1 MNKRIARRVAVLG
14 AGIALMLAAA
24 APASAAAIV
33 ERSRGVV
40 TCVADPGDVPGLP
53 GFGFANSTVVIAPGG
68 ILHVTC
74 TGQLPEGLSVPGT
87 FVGDVV
93 CRGDTPEEDVIG
105 QIVVTKSGQATIH
118 CQFRI
123 DPFAGT

>member
-1 MNKRIARRVAVLG
+1 MNKRIARRAAAVG

-33 ERSRGVV
+33 ERSRGNV

-68 ILHVTC
+68 VLNVTC
-74 TGQLPEGLSVPGT
+74 TGSLPEGLSVPKEVRSFG
-87 FVGDVV
+87 
-93 CRGDTPEEDVIG
+93 
-105 QIVVTKSGQATIH
+105 
-118 CQFRI
+118 
-123 DPFAGT
+123 